1 MRVLKIRHTG
11 SSRDYGKIFPMMEN
25 QRERKVET
33 HMLYDLLGLARDY
46 MGVVNGVGCSREWK
60 HIM

>member
-11 SSRDYGKIFPMMEN
+11 SFRDYGKIFPMMEN

-33 HMLYDLLGLARDY
+33 HMLLARDY
-46 MGVVNGVGCSREWK
+46 IGVVYGVGCSREWK